1 MIARHTLAMLTTH
14 KARPDQAPDSMIG
27 RSESLPAMIDA
38 ARYSAIETLRDG
50 RRVEMRALRPED
62 RSARNS
68 SRSRQ
73 HPVLYRRFFAVK
85 RFFTE
90 RETDFFVN
98 VDFVNHVA
106 LVAVVDEDGQAAI
119 VGSSRYVLVQPGKAE
134 VAFAVIDAYQ
144 GQGVGSALMRHL
156 AAISRE
162 AGLQQLVADVL
173 PENIPMLR
181 LFQKCG
187 CRMNTRLE
195 AEVVRV
201 TLGLN

>member
-1 MIARHTLAMLTTH
+1 
-14 KARPDQAPDSMIG
+14 MIG

-50 RRVEMRALRPED
+50 RRVEIRALRPED
-62 RSARNS
+62 RSALAAAVDRAS
-68 SRSRQ
+68 TQS
-73 HPVLYRRFFAVK
+73 LYRRFFAVK

-98 VDFVNHVA
+98 VDFVDHVV

-187 CRMNTRLE
+187 CRMNTRRE